1 MHIWQKLL
9 CAAVAALFLCV
20 GLDPTHAQT
29 FPNRNITLVI
39 PFAPGGSTSI
49 VRRVIADKMSEI
61 LGEKVVV
68 DNRPG
73 AGGTVGTKA
82 VAKSDPDGY
91 TIALG
96 YTGTL
101 AIGPSLYKNAGY
113 DPRKDFAPI
122 GLIGNAPNSL
132 VVHPSFPAKS
142 VAELIAYAKANPG
155 KVNFGSAGAGTVSHI
170 TGEYFAASAGIK
182 LIHIPYKGT
191 GPALT
196 DLLGGHIPM
205 AFAPIPASHANVS
218 AGRLRALAVTSS
230 TRSSLMPEVP
240 TIAESGLPGFDASLY
255 YGLVA
260 PAGTPRPVIEKLNNA
275 LQAAL
280 TSADVKKQLGLDG
293 TEITPG
299 TPEDYA
305 AFIDKDEKKW
315 AGLVKASG
323 VEQE

>member
-1 MHIWQKLL
+1 MRVWKILL
-9 CAAVAALFLCV
+9 CAAAVVF
-20 GLDPTHAQT
+20 GLPGGPDRAQAQS
-29 FPNRNITLVI
+29 FPNRTITLVI

-49 VRRVIADKMSEI
+49 VGRVIADKMSQL
-61 LGEKVVV
+61 LGENIVV

-73 AGGTVGTKA
+73 AGGTVGTRA

-91 TIALG
+91 TILLG

-101 AIGPSLYKNAGY
+101 AIGPSLYKNVGY

-132 VVHPSFPAKS
+132 VVHPSFPVKT
-142 VAELIAYAKANPG
+142 VAELVAYAKANPG
-155 KVNFGSAGAGTVSHI
+155 KVNFGSAGAGTVSHV
-170 TGEYFAASAGIK
+170 TGEYFAHSAGIT
-182 LIHIPYKGT
+182 LVHIPYKGT

-218 AGRLRALAVTSS
+218 AGMLRALAVTSK
-230 TRSSLMPEVP
+230 TRSSLLPDVP
-240 TIAESGLPGFDASLY
+240 TISESGLPGFEASLY

-260 PAGTPRPVIEKLNNA
+260 PAGTPRPVIDKLNKE
-275 LQAAL
+275 LRAAL
-280 TSADVKKQLGLDG
+280 ASDEVKKQLGLDG

-305 AFIDKDEKKW
+305 DFIDKDEKKW
-315 AGLVKASG
+315 SQLVRASG